1 MANTENY
8 YAPDLDDADSMP
20 AADPA
25 LLASA
30 NRMLSGRL
38 NRIAGALRGTG
49 ITSLNSIEDGEDLT
63 PHVDWLI
70 VRHFDAIHGL
80 GKQQAL
86 TDILKR
92 NLDSKTHECE
102 ALRKSLEAAQS
113 RGDDRPIAGYMT
125 ADTML
130 VFQAL
135 DEARKQAESA
145 VVSRDCRDQEITV
158 YELRLIGTAKRSAE
172 WVPA

>member
-8 YAPDLDDADSMP
+8 YAPDLDP
-20 AADPA
+20 ADPA

-38 NRIAGALRGTG
+38 NRIAGALRSTG

-70 VRHFDAIHGL
+70 ARYFDVIHET
-80 GKQQAL
+80 GKQSAL
-86 TDILKR
+86 IDILKR
-92 NLDSKTHECE
+92 TFASKEHECE

>member
-1 MANTENY
+1 MNDITE
-8 YAPDLDDADSMP
+8 LDDINVADLMP
-20 AADPA
+20 PADPA

-49 ITSLNSIEDGEDLT
+49 ITSFNSIEDGEDLT

-70 VRHFDAIHGL
+70 VRYFDAIHGL

-86 TDILKR
+86 VDILKH
-92 NLDSKTHECE
+92 NLQSKEHECE

-113 RGDDRPIAGYMT
+113 RGDDRPIEGYYVIDRTMPD
-125 ADTML
+125 ADT
-130 VFQAL
+130 L
-135 DEARKQAESA
+135 DEAM
-145 VVSRDCRDQEITV
+145 
-158 YELRLIGTAKRSAE
+158 ELAMLNVREGGDSQLVLEVRLIGTAKRAAE

>member
-1 MANTENY
+1 MNDMPEHDDINVANL
-8 YAPDLDDADSMP
+8 APP
-20 AADPA
+20 ADPA

-30 NRMLSGRL
+30 NRMLAERL
-38 NRIAGALRGTG
+38 AGVAHTLRGSG
-49 ITSLNSIEDGEDLT
+49 LDGLRDISDCENLQQ
-63 PHVDWLI
+63 HV
-70 VRHFDAIHGL
+70 A
-80 GKQQAL
+80 AL
-86 TDILKR
+86 TGAYQMALSERDKALALVDILKR

-145 VVSRDCRDQEITV
+145 VVSRDCRDQDITV